1 MALPR
6 AWAAAAWLLASAALA
21 AQPAQ
26 PSRSQHGRLFPPQ
39 DLGLLEAPD
48 RDEWQRPQQIL
59 DALGVADASVVADVG
74 AGSGWFTVRLARRV
88 GPNGL
93 VYAQDVQPEMLA
105 AITRRVQREGLRNVR
120 PVLGRGSDPQLPAA
134 ALDAILLVGVVHEID
149 DRVELFANLAR
160 SLKPGGRLGV
170 VDFRPGDSGPG
181 PAAADRLSS
190 ARDRRRGHARRPA
203 AAARGAVPAVPVL
216 PDLRPRRSDRDADRR
231 GQRDGPSART
241 AAGSTAAATAT
252 LTRST
257 TTNAASGPSA
267 DGPAS
272 SVSQA
277 APPA

>member
-6 AWAAAAWLLASAALA
+6 AWAAAWFLASAALA

-120 PVLGRGSDPQLPAA
+120 PVLGRGSDPQLPAG
-134 ALDAILLVGVVHEID
+134 ALDGILLVGVVHEID

-170 VDFRPGDSGPG
+170 VDFRSGDSGPG

-190 ARDRRRGHARRPA
+190 AQIEAEATRAGLRLLREEPFLPFQYFLIFGRSDQTATRTGAVSATSRKRAPQPA
-203 AAARGAVPAVPVL
+203 A
-216 PDLRPRRSDRDADRR
+216 RPR
-231 GQRDGPSART
+231 
-241 AAGSTAAATAT
+241 
-252 LTRST
+252 
-257 TTNAASGPSA
+257 
-267 DGPAS
+267 
-272 SVSQA
+272 
-277 APPA
+277 PPRP